1 MNIDPR
7 AGQPARPSDLVNV
20 PRLVTTYYAETPDPA
35 IPEQRVRFGTSGHRG
50 SSFTCS
56 FNEAHILAITQAICL
71 YRRAHGIDG
80 PLFLGA
86 DTHALSEPAITSALE
101 VLAANEVNVL
111 VDARGDYTPTPA
123 ISHAILTYNTGK
135 TSGLADGIVVTPS
148 HNPPDEGGFKYNPPS
163 GGPAPSGVT
172 AWIESRAN
180 ELLGKIGEVRR
191 WPLARAR
198 RAPTVRGHD
207 YVGRYVDDL
216 TNVIDLDAVRGA
228 RFTFGVDPLG
238 GAGVRYWEALAE
250 RARIA
255 LAIVSTET
263 DPTFRF
269 MTLDWDGKIRMDC
282 SSPYA
287 MQRLIAVR
295 QQYEVAWACDTD
307 HDRHGVVTRQDGLLS
322 PNEYLA
328 VAIDYLFTHREQWPR
343 DAAVGKTVVTSSL
356 LDRVAARLERRLFE
370 TPVGFKWFVE
380 GLGTSTLGFAGE
392 ESAGASHLRRNG
404 RVWTTDKDGIV
415 LGLLAAEMTAV
426 TGRDPGALYHEL
438 IRDLGEPVYQ
448 RIDAPATPREK
459 DVLARLS
466 ETDVSTKQLAGAPI
480 TQVLTRAPGNN
491 APIGGVKVITSS
503 GWFAARPSGTED
515 VYKLY
520 AESFDGPE
528 HLARILA
535 EAQDLI
541 ARALRKA
548 Q

>member
-1 MNIDPR
+1 
-7 AGQPARPSDLVNV
+7 
-20 PRLVTTYYAETPDPA
+20 
-35 IPEQRVRFGTSGHRG
+35 
-50 SSFTCS
+50 
-56 FNEAHILAITQAICL
+56 
-71 YRRAHGIDG
+71 
-80 PLFLGA
+80 
-86 DTHALSEPAITSALE
+86 
-101 VLAANEVNVL
+101 
-111 VDARGDYTPTPA
+111 
-123 ISHAILTYNTGK
+123 
-135 TSGLADGIVVTPS
+135 
-148 HNPPDEGGFKYNPPS
+148 
-163 GGPAPSGVT
+163 
-172 AWIESRAN
+172 
-180 ELLGKIGEVRR
+180 
-191 WPLARAR
+191 
-198 RAPTVRGHD
+198 
-207 YVGRYVDDL
+207 
-216 TNVIDLDAVRGA
+216 
-228 RFTFGVDPLG
+228 
-238 GAGVRYWEALAE
+238 
-250 RARIA
+250 
-255 LAIVSTET
+255 
-263 DPTFRF
+263 
-269 MTLDWDGKIRMDC
+269 MDC

-287 MQRLIAVR
+287 MRRLIGLKDR
-295 QQYEVAWACDTD
+295 FDVAWACDTD

-535 EAQDLI
+535 EAQDLV